1 VWLSAVGEYRR
12 ALTTAQDA
20 VTLRRDLAAAEPA
33 RYTPDLANSLTNLG
47 ICLERLDRADA
58 QLQARA
64 EAVAW
69 WARLAELRPDD
80 YRETYQQDRA
90 ILTRETSS
98 WTALR
103 QTLMRRRE
111 QPDSKYGLCSRSFQR
126 RRLAGHRTG
135 PLPQRPRHWH
145 DQQKALLLN
154 FQWLDHIPEPQRRR
168 LL

>member
-90 ILTRETSS
+90 NLAKLFTDRGFDVGAASAAEHRARCDLP
-98 WTALR
+98 ALEGAR
-103 QTLMRRRE
+103 AASEMPKPAPSDTT
-111 QPDSKYGLCSRSFQR
+111 DI
-126 RRLAGHRTG
+126 
-135 PLPQRPRHWH
+135 
-145 DQQKALLLN
+145 
-154 FQWLDHIPEPQRRR
+154 HIR
-168 LL
+168 